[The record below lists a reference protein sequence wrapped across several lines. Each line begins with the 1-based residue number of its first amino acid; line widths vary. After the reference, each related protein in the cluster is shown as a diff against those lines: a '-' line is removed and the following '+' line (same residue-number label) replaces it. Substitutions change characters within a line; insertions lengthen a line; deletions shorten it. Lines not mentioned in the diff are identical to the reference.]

1 MAVMSVP
8 VLYTVGAFVL
18 FIGGLG
24 LGVLI
29 ALFIDRRERR
39 RVAPEDALARDAEA
53 GVVPLDRASSLQ
65 RLSTVKT
72 VESPVESHESKLAV
86 SDSESSRM
94 QLESDSQTTGT
105 TTTSSADS
113 PISRLV
119 PNRPRKISE
128 LLLADS
134 MRSDRDNLRA
144 VRKLPSPP
152 GLDSPSST
160 LRQSSVNARRSS
172 VGQA

>member
-39 RVAPEDALARDAEA
+39 RVVPEDALARDAEA
-53 GVVPLDRASSLQ
+53 GLVPLDRAPSLQ
-65 RLSTVKT
+65 RLSMVKA
-72 VESPVESHESKLAV
+72 VESPVESHESKLVV
-86 SDSESSRM
+86 SDPESSRM
-94 QLESDSQTTGT
+94 QLDSDSQTT

-128 LLLADS
+128 LLS

-152 GLDSPSST
+152 RLDSPSST
-160 LRQSSVNARRSS
+160 LRQSSVTERRSS
-172 VGQA
+172 VGQV